1 MNIVIAMD
9 SFKGSLSSLEAGKI
23 IKDAILTVSPNE
35 AIQVFPVADG
45 GEGTVDSL
53 SNGLNGR
60 IMETV
65 ATGPLGEKI
74 NCRYGVIDHSHTA
87 VIEMA
92 DIAGLTLVPKKKRNP
107 LCTTTYGLGEIILE
121 AISKNNC
128 NNFII
133 GIGGSSTNDCGL
145 GMLTALGI
153 QFFDKDRNLV
163 GIYGQ
168 DIKDVVSIDM
178 AKLLASPV
186 RNCTFRIAC
195 DVNNPLCGTNGCSA
209 VYGPQKGATEVIVK
223 DMDAAIYNFAELIKL
238 QLGIDNVNLPGA
250 GAAGGLGYAFSTF
263 LSASLESGIST
274 VLDSINLIP
283 AIKTADIVITGEGC
297 LDKQTVM
304 GKAPIGVAKLAKK
317 YNPSVKVIAFSGGAT
332 FEAQNINE
340 HGIDA
345 YFPVLHLPM
354 DSETAMRFEI
364 ARQNL
369 FQSVTQVFRL
379 LLS

>member
-1 MNIVIAMD
+1 
-9 SFKGSLSSLEAGKI
+9 
-23 IKDAILTVSPNE
+23 
-35 AIQVFPVADG
+35 
-45 GEGTVDSL
+45 
-53 SNGLNGR
+53 
-60 IMETV
+60 
-65 ATGPLGEKI
+65 
-74 NCRYGVIDHSHTA
+74 
-87 VIEMA
+87 
-92 DIAGLTLVPKKKRNP
+92 
-107 LCTTTYGLGEIILE
+107 
-121 AISKNNC
+121 
-128 NNFII
+128 
-133 GIGGSSTNDCGL
+133 
-145 GMLTALGI
+145 MLTALGI